1 MHSPLLHMTNTPW
14 LFSLQAIQ
22 HIEFSSNT
30 YAKYAWNA
38 DDIYSFIVVIQGKGV
53 LEYKDDKTSI
63 DPGSV
68 YIAAGPED
76 VEFSVRAD
84 SGAELALKLY
94 KIDMQNMADKYRRH
108 PEPGE
113 NAWEQHDVVN
123 PNVSANVDSDAGPT
137 LSTASIPMVK
147 TFAYV
152 PWSACLEYIEQ
163 LYRQQFSSDC
173 YEKWDVQIRFQQWFR
188 DMVRQNDAGL
198 EVHNDRLSLQETVHY
213 IDAHYDQMIT
223 VDELA
228 SRAGLSRASYTR
240 HFKRSTGQLPLDY
253 VNRVRLERSKQLLQV
268 TADRLHEIASR
279 VGFSNEYYF
288 SRRFKQYTGVS
299 PGVYRRNHRQE
310 VRVFAPYL
318 EDFLLALGI
327 KPIIQGS
334 HRAWGR
340 QRYLQLDDVPEFD
353 VSQLDAGFHAE
364 HTPEFIM
371 LDMGYKTWNLDRLEQ
386 VAPVYY
392 VNHDGEDWRTILKA
406 TADILG
412 RTNRVQDVIE
422 TYEHKVSRARRHL
435 HDRLRKETVAFLRV
449 SASEITLYGDECGY
463 VGPIIYQDLG
473 LRPHPYVQ
481 KWTRG
486 KRGVSIGLEQLNQL
500 DADHL
505 LITFDTRNS
514 CDFGEE
520 RRLLD
525 RQEWK
530 QLPAV
535 RRGNVYEVDFMSWM
549 NYGVL
554 SHNKK
559 IDDILRFMG

>member
-108 PEPGE
+108 PESSE

-364 HTPEFIM
+364 HTPNSLCWTWDIRRGIWIALNRLPPFIM
-371 LDMGYKTWNLDRLEQ
+371 
-386 VAPVYY
+386 
-392 VNHDGEDWRTILKA
+392 
-406 TADILG
+406 
-412 RTNRVQDVIE
+412 
-422 TYEHKVSRARRHL
+422 
-435 HDRLRKETVAFLRV
+435 
-449 SASEITLYGDECGY
+449 
-463 VGPIIYQDLG
+463 
-473 LRPHPYVQ
+473 
-481 KWTRG
+481 
-486 KRGVSIGLEQLNQL
+486 
-500 DADHL
+500 
-505 LITFDTRNS
+505 
-514 CDFGEE
+514 
-520 RRLLD
+520 
-525 RQEWK
+525 
-530 QLPAV
+530 
-535 RRGNVYEVDFMSWM
+535 
-549 NYGVL
+549 
-554 SHNKK
+554 
-559 IDDILRFMG
+559 